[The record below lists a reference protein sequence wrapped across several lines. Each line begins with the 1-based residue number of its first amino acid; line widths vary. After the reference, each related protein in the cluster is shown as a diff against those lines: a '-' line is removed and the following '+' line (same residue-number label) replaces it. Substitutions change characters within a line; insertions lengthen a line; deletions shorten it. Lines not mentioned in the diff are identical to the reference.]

1 MHDLELLIILLA
13 VVTSLA
19 EVAFRFKLP
28 SPILLMLVGI
38 GLGLIPGMPRVPLRP
53 DIVFIVFLPP
63 LLYAAAGSTS
73 WLDFKAAR
81 RPIGMLALGCVLFTT
96 LLVAVAAHYC
106 IPGFDWPSAFLVGA
120 IVSPPDAVAASS
132 ITHGLGLPR
141 RVITI
146 IEGES
151 LVNDATGLI
160 TYRCAVAAVATG
172 HFVLW
177 QAGLQLIWTATT
189 GVALGLAVGWSIYRV
204 HRLTDNPVIGT
215 SLTFLTPYLA
225 YVLAEEM
232 HVSAVLAVVTVG
244 LFMGR
249 RVIFGPQA
257 RLRTDAVWSS
267 VVFLLNGAIFILMG
281 LELPTIVHGIAH
293 AQIWTSVGCGLL
305 VSGAV
310 VVARLLWW
318 YPSAYAPHW
327 LSHGIRTEE
336 PVPPLAL
343 VSVVAWTGMRGVVSL
358 AAALALP
365 LTLPSGLPFPHR
377 NLILLI
383 TFVVIFCTLV
393 VQGLSLEPFIRLLGI
408 RPDTKAG
415 REEVHMRVRLA
426 TRILKYLNSPATANW
441 VPPETLSRMKLSYD
455 LRLQLL
461 RNWTEALR
469 VSRNHDLHE
478 KPFTQSQQLQEELI
492 RFERGLLKEF
502 KQEEKTSDELLRKL
516 ENELDLEEARL
527 ELDMGVF

>member
-1 MHDLELLIILLA
+1 MHYVELLIILLA

-19 EVAFRFKLP
+19 EVAFRIKLP
-28 SPILLMLVGI
+28 YPILLMLVGM
-38 GLGLIPGMPRVPLRP
+38 GLGLIPGLPRVPLQP
-53 DIVFIVFLPP
+53 DMVFIVFLPP
-63 LLYAAAGSTS
+63 LLYAAAGNTS

-81 RPIGMLALGCVLFTT
+81 RPIGLLALGCVLFTT
-96 LLVAVAAHYC
+96 LLVAMAAHYY
-106 IPGFDWPSAFLVGA
+106 IPGFDWPSAFLMGA
-120 IVSPPDAVAASS
+120 IVSPPDAVAATS

-141 RVITI
+141 RVIAI

-160 TYRCAVAAVATG
+160 VYRYAVVAVATG

-177 QAGLQLIWTATT
+177 QAGLQLIWTATG
-189 GVALGLAVGWSIYRV
+189 GVALGLVVGWVIYRV
-204 HRLTDNPVIGT
+204 HYLTANPVIGS

-225 YVLAEEM
+225 YVLAEEL

-249 RVIFGPQA
+249 QVLFGPQA

-267 VVFLLNGAIFILMG
+267 AVFLLNGVIFILIG
-281 LELPTIVHGIAH
+281 LELQAIVRGI
-293 AQIWTSVGCGLL
+293 TSVNIWAAVGYGLL

-318 YPSAYAPHW
+318 YPSAYAPRW
-327 LSHGIRTEE
+327 LSQNIRQEE
-336 PVPPLAL
+336 PIPPLAL

-365 LTLPSGLPFPHR
+365 FTLRSGLPFPHR
-377 NLILLI
+377 DLILLI

-393 VQGLSLEPFIRLLGI
+393 VQGLSLKPLIRWLGI

-415 REEVHMRVRLA
+415 REEVHVRVRLA
-426 TRILKYLNSPATANW
+426 MRILVYLNSPATANW
-441 VPPETLSRMKLSYD
+441 VPPETLLRMKLSYD

-469 VSRNHDLHE
+469 VSHHHDLSE

-492 RFERGLLKEF
+492 RLERGLLKEF
-502 KQEEKTSDELLRKL
+502 QLEEKTSDELLRKL

-527 ELDMGVF
+527 ELDKGLF